1 MWFVWMMGL
10 WACQVGGSGRPHE
23 DTTAPS
29 GGEDLVACEPS
40 SFLTLELAQQGPYG
54 LSEGAPLWFGLPPQ
68 GGVPYAPFRLR
79 LEGLNFPEQGSSV
92 SVVATDVD
100 TGERLGDIELLH
112 RFICSNVGGDAGRHV
127 AGEIHLR
134 FWDYR
139 LKELDGRTAEV
150 VATVSDGPNEP
161 AVARYTG
168 PLTRFPE
175 DE

>member
-1 MWFVWMMGL
+1 MWFLWTMGL
-10 WACQVGGSGRPHE
+10 WACQTGGSGRPPE
-23 DTTAPS
+23 DTAGHGTGVDLIACSPS
-29 GGEDLVACEPS
+29 PTP
-40 SFLTLELAQQGPYG
+40 TLEIAQQGPYG
-54 LSEGAPLWFGLPPQ
+54 LVDGEPLWFGLPPQ

-79 LEGLNFPEQGSSV
+79 LEGLNFPDQGSSV

-100 TGERLGDIELLH
+100 TGERLGDIELQH
-112 RFICSNVGGDAGRHV
+112 RFICSNIGDDAGRYV
-127 AGEIHLR
+127 AGEVHLR

-168 PLTRFPE
+168 PLTRFPK